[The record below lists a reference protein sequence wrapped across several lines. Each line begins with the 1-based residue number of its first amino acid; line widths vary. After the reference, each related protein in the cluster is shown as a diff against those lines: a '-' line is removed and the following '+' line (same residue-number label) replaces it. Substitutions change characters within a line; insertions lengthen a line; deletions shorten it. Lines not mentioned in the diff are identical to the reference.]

1 MYNVANIAII
11 PGSSIMKIKMLASKF
26 YDNIKITKLYALI
39 VHLINLYIFHL
50 GKTNSKYQ

>member
-39 VHLINLYIFHL
+39 VHLIVYISFR
-50 GKTNSKYQ
+50 KN